1 MFRATMCQS
10 SGEITVSMRNL
21 VFVPLKQ
28 VDSLKLQGLIS
39 QNEGRYLQASDK
51 NLNEILS

>member
-1 MFRATMCQS
+1 MCQS